1 MSKGGLGKSFEAECR
16 AAWMLARGINWT
28 GSDLDERHKT
38 FSSRHPNRVQLY
50 PSDSPESSK
59 ESFLRIFRAFMHG
72 QSPVHIMDC
81 RAQGD
86 RLFIDAIEEFDIF
99 TLARSNG
106 ISLTLFL
113 FPTDEHESLVNMR
126 ELVKITARNVQ
137 YVVVENKAR
146 NDSRLYSNSVFANK
160 LAELGAKTIRIPAI
174 TSSTM
179 LAMDRVEANLKRGIS
194 FGEFAALET
203 KLLDPI
209 MASELGMAL
218 SRMYSQYDAIADLL
232 LPPEIA
238 KKVKAKATQIAK
250 AADDSFNDMLD
261 FNFPD

>member
-1 MSKGGLGKSFEAECR
+1 MSKGGLGKSILAEMF
-16 AAWMLARGINWT
+16 AAYCLARGVDWI
-28 GSDLDERHKT
+28 GSDLDGRHKT

-50 PSDSPESSK
+50 PSDSPQSSK

-86 RLFIDAIEEFDIF
+86 RLFLDAIEDFNIF
-99 TLARSNG
+99 ALAKANG

-113 FPTDEHESLVNMR
+113 FPTDEHESLANMR
-126 ELVKITARNVQ
+126 ELVKVTANHVK

-146 NDSRLYSNSVFANK
+146 ADSKLYSGSAFANK
-160 LAELGAKTIRIPAI
+160 LVELGAKTIQIPAI
-174 TSSTM
+174 TTSTM
-179 LAMDRVEANLKRGIS
+179 LAMDRVEANQKRGIS
-194 FGEFAALET
+194 FGEFATLEA

-209 MASELGMAL
+209 MSSELGMAL
-218 SRMYSQYDAIADLL
+218 SRMYNQFDIIADLL
-232 LPPEIA
+232 LPPELA
-238 KKVKAKATQIAK
+238 KKVKPKASLTVKATN
-250 AADDSFNDMLD
+250 DSFNDTLD